1 MEIKISVVNP
11 ETGVKITLL
20 WTYFIPD
27 NNQAVT
33 DWFEAFPDG
42 EHTLT
47 SEQVKQ
53 LGELVRE
60 AYFSRDIKYTEAR
73 SDGVGRN
80 WEGVMLA
87 QFHTA
92 YLQLQ
97 LTIKRGQSQ
106 WNN

>member
-20 WTYFIPD
+20 RTYFIPD
-27 NNQAVT
+27 NNQSVT
-33 DWFEAFPDG
+33 AWFEAFPNG

-53 LGELVRE
+53 LGELIRE
-60 AYFSRDIKYTEAR
+60 AYFSRDIKYTEE
-73 SDGVGRN
+73 VGRN
-80 WEGVMLA
+80 WEGAMLA
-87 QFHTA
+87 QVHTA

-97 LTIKRGQSQ
+97 QTKKRETT
-106 WNN
+106 NERNI

>member
-1 MEIKISVVNP
+1 MEIKISVINP
-11 ETGVKITLL
+11 ATGVKITLL

-33 DWFEAFPDG
+33 DWFEAFPNG

-53 LGELVRE
+53 LGELVKE
-60 AYFSRDIKYTEAR
+60 AYFSRDIKYTEE
-73 SDGVGRN
+73 VGRN

-87 QFHTA
+87 QEHTA

-97 LTIKRGQSQ
+97 LTIKRGTT
-106 WNN
+106 NGTTNG